1 MMKKF
6 IWIIILILFFSF
18 YSLKVYATDGYAEEK
33 SSEINNIRISGDA
46 GDFIC
51 ENDISVSETEGIMNI
66 TPQMVF
72 EYMLEN
78 FKSSLSKPFKMLV
91 TILIVTVLSTFSE
104 GICDISK
111 KSGMTR
117 VYNMLCVIACIG
129 AIIYYIKDNLYKA
142 TQTIEDSGV
151 FMMSY
156 IPVFSGI
163 VATGGGVTTATAYQ
177 LIVVFAAEMFVTLS
191 SEIIMPLLSL
201 CLSAGIVEAINP
213 SVSLSG
219 IIKGI
224 SKAVKIIMG
233 LSLTIFSGLIT
244 VQSLVGTATD
254 SVSLR
259 TGKFVVSNLVPV
271 VGNAVSDAYS
281 TVKGSIGIL
290 RNATGTFGVIAVF
303 LIVIPPIMSVF
314 STTLCIYIGEIFAD
328 IFSVKPI
335 SSFLKTAYNTMSVC
349 LSVMICF
356 AMMFIIST
364 TIVMMVAFNIG
375 V

>member
-1 MMKKF
+1 MKK
-6 IWIIILILFFSF
+6 ILWIVIVILFLFFS
-18 YSLKVYATDGYAEEK
+18 SVTVYATDGYTKEK
-33 SSEINNIRISGDA
+33 STEINNIEISGNA
-46 GDFIC
+46 GEFISD
-51 ENDISVSETEGIMNI
+51 NNISLSETEGIMNI
-66 TPQMVF
+66 TPEMVF
-72 EYMLEN
+72 EYTWEN
-78 FKSSLSKPFKMLV
+78 FKTSLSKPFKMLV
-91 TILIVTVLSTFSE
+91 TILIVVVLSTFSE

-111 KSGMTR
+111 KTGMTR
-117 VYNMLCVIACIG
+117 VYNILCVIACIG
-129 AIIYYIKDNLYKA
+129 AIIYYIKDSLYQA

-163 VATGGGVTTATAYQ
+163 IATGGGVTTATTYQ
-177 LIVVFAAEMFVTLS
+177 LIVVFATEMFVSLS

-201 CLSAGIVEAINP
+201 CLSAGIVEAVNP

-219 IIKGI
+219 IVKGI

-244 VQSLVGTATD
+244 VQSLVGTSTD
-254 SVSLR
+254 SVALR

-281 TVKGSIGIL
+281 TVKGSISIL
-290 RNATGTFGVIAVF
+290 RNATGTFGVIAIFV
-303 LIVIPPIMSVF
+303 IVIPPIMSVF

>member
-1 MMKKF
+1 MKRIF
-6 IWIIILILFFSF
+6 SIVLFFIF
-18 YSLKVYATDGYAEEK
+18 LTFFPLKIYATDDYIEEK
-33 SSEINNIRISGDA
+33 YYEINSIEISGNA
-46 GDFIC
+46 GDFIS

-66 TPQMVF
+66 TPQMIF
-72 EYMLEN
+72 EYMWQN
-78 FKSSLSKPFKMLV
+78 FKSSLSKPFRMLV
-91 TILIVTVLSTFSE
+91 TIFIVVILATFSE

-129 AIIYYIKDNLYKA
+129 AVIYYIKDSLYQA
-142 TQTIEDSGV
+142 MQTIEDSGV
-151 FMMSY
+151 FMLSY
-156 IPVFSGI
+156 IPVFSGV
-163 VATGGGVTTATAYQ
+163 VATSGGVTTATTYQ
-177 LIVVFAAEMFVTLS
+177 LIVVFAAEMFVSLS

-219 IIKGI
+219 IVKGI
-224 SKAVKIIMG
+224 SKSVKIIMG
-233 LSLTIFSGLIT
+233 LSLTVFSGLIT
-244 VQSLVGTATD
+244 VQSIVGTATD
-254 SVSLR
+254 SVALR

-290 RNATGTFGVIAVF
+290 RNSTGTFGVIAIF
-303 LIVIPPIMSVF
+303 LIVVPPIISVF
-314 STTLCIYIGEIFAD
+314 STTLCIYIGEIVAD
-328 IFSVKPI
+328 VFSVKPI

-349 LSVMICF
+349 LSVIICF

-364 TIVMMVAFNIG
+364 TIIMMVAFNIG

>member
-1 MMKKF
+1 MKK
-6 IWIIILILFFSF
+6 ILWIIIFLFIMTFS
-18 YSLKVYATDGYAEEK
+18 SVKVYATNDYVREK
-33 SSEINNIRISGDA
+33 SDEINNIEISGDA
-46 GDFIC
+46 GDFIS

-66 TPQMVF
+66 TPEMVF
-72 EYMLEN
+72 EYIWEN
-78 FKSSLSKPFKMLV
+78 FKNSLAKPFKMLV
-91 TILIVTVLSTFSE
+91 TIVVVVILATFSE
-104 GICDISK
+104 GIGDISK
-111 KSGMTR
+111 KNGMTR
-117 VYNMLCVIACIG
+117 VYNMLCVTACIG
-129 AIIYYIKDNLYKA
+129 AIIYYIKDSLYEA
-142 TQTIEDSGV
+142 MQTIEDSGL

-156 IPVFSGI
+156 IPVFSGV
-163 VATGGGVTTATAYQ
+163 VATGGGATTATAYQ
-177 LIVVFAAEMFVTLS
+177 LIVVFATEMFVSLS

-201 CLSAGIVEAINP
+201 CLSAGIIESINP
-213 SVSLSG
+213 AISLSG
-219 IIKGI
+219 IVKGI
-224 SKAVKIIMG
+224 SRAVKIIMG

-254 SVSLR
+254 SVALR

-290 RNATGTFGVIAVF
+290 RNATGTFGVIAIF

-328 IFSVKPI
+328 VFSVKPI

>member
-1 MMKKF
+1 MKK
-6 IWIIILILFFSF
+6 ILWIAVLLLFLIFS
-18 YSLKVYATDGYAEEK
+18 SVKVHASDEYIKEK
-33 SSEINNIRISGDA
+33 SDEINSIEISGDA
-46 GDFIC
+46 GDFIS

-66 TPQMVF
+66 TPRMVF
-72 EYMLEN
+72 EYIWKN
-78 FKSSLSKPFKMLV
+78 FKDSISKPFRMLV
-91 TILIVTVLSTFSE
+91 TIFIVVVLATFSE

-111 KSGMTR
+111 KSGMSR
-117 VYNMLCVIACIG
+117 VYNMLCVVACIG
-129 AIIYYIKDNLYKA
+129 AIIYYIKDSLYKA
-142 TQTIEDSGV
+142 SQTIEDSGV

-156 IPVFSGI
+156 IPVFSGV
-163 VATGGGVTTATAYQ
+163 VATSGGITTATTYQ
-177 LIVVFAAEMFVTLS
+177 LIVVFAAEMFMSLS
-191 SEIIMPLLSL
+191 SEIIMPLLTL
-201 CLSAGIVEAINP
+201 CLSAGIIEAINP

-219 IIKGI
+219 IVKGI

-233 LSLTIFSGLIT
+233 LSLTVFSGLIT

-290 RNATGTFGVIAVF
+290 RNATGTFGVIAIF

-314 STTLCIYIGEIFAD
+314 STTLCIYIGEVFAD
-328 IFSVKPI
+328 VFSVKPI

>member
-1 MMKKF
+1 MKRIF
-6 IWIIILILFFSF
+6 SIVLFFIF
-18 YSLKVYATDGYAEEK
+18 LTFFPLKIYATDDYIEEK
-33 SSEINNIRISGDA
+33 SSEINSIEISGDA
-46 GDFIC
+46 GDFIS

-72 EYMLEN
+72 EYIWQN
-78 FKSSLSKPFKMLV
+78 FKSSLSKPFRMLV
-91 TILIVTVLSTFSE
+91 TIFIVVILATFSE

-129 AIIYYIKDNLYKA
+129 AVIYYIKDSLYQA
-142 TQTIEDSGV
+142 MQTIEDSGV
-151 FMMSY
+151 FMLSY
-156 IPVFSGI
+156 IPVFSGV
-163 VATGGGVTTATAYQ
+163 VATSGGVTTATTYQ
-177 LIVVFAAEMFVTLS
+177 LIVVFAAEMFVSLS

-219 IIKGI
+219 IVKGI

-233 LSLTIFSGLIT
+233 LSLTVFSGLIT
-244 VQSLVGTATD
+244 VQSIVGTATD
-254 SVSLR
+254 SVALR

-290 RNATGTFGVIAVF
+290 RNSTGTFGVIAIF
-303 LIVIPPIMSVF
+303 LIVVPPIISVF
-314 STTLCIYIGEIFAD
+314 STTLCIYIGEIVAD
-328 IFSVKPI
+328 VFSVKPI

-349 LSVMICF
+349 LSVIICF

-364 TIVMMVAFNIG
+364 TIIMMVAFNIG

>member
-1 MMKKF
+1 MKK
-6 IWIIILILFFSF
+6 ILWIIISLFILTFS
-18 YSLKVYATDGYAEEK
+18 SVRVYATDDYIKEK
-33 SSEINNIRISGDA
+33 STEINNIEISGDA
-46 GDFIC
+46 GDFIS

-72 EYMLEN
+72 GYMWKN
-78 FKSSLSKPFKMLV
+78 FKESLSKPLKMLI
-91 TILIVTVLSTFSE
+91 TIIIVVVLATFSE
-104 GICDISK
+104 GIGDISK

-117 VYNMLCVIACIG
+117 VYNILCVTACIG
-129 AIIYYIKDNLYKA
+129 TIIYYIKDSLYEA
-142 TQTIEDSGV
+142 MQTIEDSGV

-156 IPVFSGI
+156 IPVFSGV
-163 VATGGGVTTATAYQ
+163 VATGGGATTATAYQ
-177 LIVVFAAEMFVTLS
+177 LIVVFAAEMFVCLS

-201 CLSAGIVEAINP
+201 SLSAGIVEAINP

-219 IIKGI
+219 MVKGI

-233 LSLTIFSGLIT
+233 LSLTVFSGLIT

-254 SVSLR
+254 SVALR

-303 LIVIPPIMSVF
+303 LIVIPPIISVF

-328 IFSVKPI
+328 VFSVKPI
-335 SSFLKTAYNTMSVC
+335 SSFLKIAYNTMSVC

-364 TIVMMVAFNIG
+364 TIVMIVAFNIG

>member
-18 YSLKVYATDGYAEEK
+18 SSLKVYATDGYAEEK

-177 LIVVFAAEMFVTLS
+177 LIVVFAAEMFVALS

>member
-6 IWIIILILFFSF
+6 IWIIIFILFLSFSCI
-18 YSLKVYATDGYAEEK
+18 KVYATDGYAEEK

-328 IFSVKPI
+328 IFSVKSI

>member
-18 YSLKVYATDGYAEEK
+18 SSVKVYATDGYAEEK

-46 GDFIC
+46 GDFIS

>member
-1 MMKKF
+1 MKRIF
-6 IWIIILILFFSF
+6 SIVLFFIF
-18 YSLKVYATDGYAEEK
+18 LTFFPLKIYATDDYIEEK
-33 SSEINNIRISGDA
+33 SSEINSIEISGDA
-46 GDFIC
+46 GDFIS

-66 TPQMVF
+66 TPQMIF
-72 EYMLEN
+72 EYIWQN
-78 FKSSLSKPFKMLV
+78 FKSSLSKPFRMLV
-91 TILIVTVLSTFSE
+91 TIFIVVILATFSE

-129 AIIYYIKDNLYKA
+129 AVIYYIKDSLYQA
-142 TQTIEDSGV
+142 MQTIEDSGV
-151 FMMSY
+151 FMLSY
-156 IPVFSGI
+156 IPVFSGV
-163 VATGGGVTTATAYQ
+163 VATSGGVTTATTYQ
-177 LIVVFAAEMFVTLS
+177 LIVVFAAEMFVSLS

-254 SVSLR
+254 SVALR

-281 TVKGSIGIL
+281 TVKGRIGIL
-290 RNATGTFGVIAVF
+290 RNATGTFGVIAIF
-303 LIVIPPIMSVF
+303 LIVVPPIISVF
-314 STTLCIYIGEIFAD
+314 STTLCIYVGEIVAD
-328 IFSVKPI
+328 VFSVKPI

>member
-1 MMKKF
+1 MKK
-6 IWIIILILFFSF
+6 ILWIVIVILFLFFS
-18 YSLKVYATDGYAEEK
+18 SVTVYATDGYTKEK
-33 SSEINNIRISGDA
+33 STEINNIEISGNA
-46 GDFIC
+46 GEFISD
-51 ENDISVSETEGIMNI
+51 NNISLSETEGIMNI
-66 TPQMVF
+66 TPELVF
-72 EYMLEN
+72 EYMWEN
-78 FKSSLSKPFKMLV
+78 FKTSLSKPFKMLV
-91 TILIVTVLSTFSE
+91 TILIVVVLSTFSE

-111 KSGMTR
+111 ETGMTR
-117 VYNMLCVIACIG
+117 VYNILCVIACIG
-129 AIIYYIKDNLYKA
+129 AIIYYIKDSLYQA

-163 VATGGGVTTATAYQ
+163 IATGGGVTTATTYQ
-177 LIVVFAAEMFVTLS
+177 LIVVFATEMFVSLS

-201 CLSAGIVEAINP
+201 CLSAGIVEAVNP

-219 IIKGI
+219 IVKGI

-244 VQSLVGTATD
+244 VQSLVGTSTD
-254 SVSLR
+254 SVALR

-281 TVKGSIGIL
+281 TVKGSISIL
-290 RNATGTFGVIAVF
+290 RNATGTFGVIAIF

>member
-1 MMKKF
+1 MMKK
-6 IWIIILILFFSF
+6 ILLFVIFLLFLTFS
-18 YSLKVYATDGYAEEK
+18 SVKVNAIDDYTTEK
-33 SSEINNIRISGDA
+33 SSEINNIYISGDA
-46 GDFIC
+46 GNFIS

-66 TPQMVF
+66 TPDMVF
-72 EYMLEN
+72 KYIWQN
-78 FKSSLSKPFKMLV
+78 FKNSLSKPFKMLV
-91 TILIVTVLSTFSE
+91 IIFIVVILATFSE
-104 GICDISK
+104 GIGDISN
-111 KSGMTR
+111 KSGMTKI
-117 VYNMLCVIACIG
+117 YNTLCVIACIG
-129 AIIYYIKDNLYKA
+129 AIIYYIKDSLYEA
-142 TQTIEDSGV
+142 SQTIEDSGV
-151 FMMSY
+151 FMLSY

-163 VATGGGVTTATAYQ
+163 VATGGGVTTATSYQ
-177 LIVVFAAEMFVTLS
+177 LIVVFAAEMFVSLS

-201 CLSAGIVEAINP
+201 CLSAGIVESINP
-213 SVSLSG
+213 SISLSG
-219 IIKGI
+219 IVKGI

-244 VQSLVGTATD
+244 VQSLVGTSTD
-254 SVSLR
+254 SVALR

>member
-1 MMKKF
+1 MKK
-6 IWIIILILFFSF
+6 ILWIAVLLLFLIFS
-18 YSLKVYATDGYAEEK
+18 SVKVHASDEYTKEK
-33 SSEINNIRISGDA
+33 SDEINSIEISGDA
-46 GDFIC
+46 GDFIS

-66 TPQMVF
+66 TPWMVF
-72 EYMLEN
+72 EYIWKN
-78 FKSSLSKPFKMLV
+78 FKDSISKPFRMLV
-91 TILIVTVLSTFSE
+91 TIFIVVVLATFSE

-111 KSGMTR
+111 KSGMSR
-117 VYNMLCVIACIG
+117 VYNMLCVVACIG
-129 AIIYYIKDNLYKA
+129 AIIYYIKDSLYKA
-142 TQTIEDSGV
+142 SQTIEDSGV

-156 IPVFSGI
+156 IPVFSGV
-163 VATGGGVTTATAYQ
+163 VATSGGITTATTYQ
-177 LIVVFAAEMFVTLS
+177 LIVVFAAEMFMSLS
-191 SEIIMPLLSL
+191 SEIIMPLLTL
-201 CLSAGIVEAINP
+201 CLSAGIIEAINP

-219 IIKGI
+219 IVKGI

-233 LSLTIFSGLIT
+233 LSLTVFSGLIT
-244 VQSLVGTATD
+244 VQSLVGTTTD

-290 RNATGTFGVIAVF
+290 RNATGTFGVIAIF

-314 STTLCIYIGEIFAD
+314 STTLCIYIGEVFAD
-328 IFSVKPI
+328 VFSVKPI

>member
-1 MMKKF
+1 MKK
-6 IWIIILILFFSF
+6 ILWIIIFLFIMTFS
-18 YSLKVYATDGYAEEK
+18 SVKVYATNDYVREK
-33 SSEINNIRISGDA
+33 SDEINNIEISGDA
-46 GDFIC
+46 GDFIS

-72 EYMLEN
+72 EYIWEN
-78 FKSSLSKPFKMLV
+78 FKNSLAKPFKMLV
-91 TILIVTVLSTFSE
+91 TIVVVVILATFSE
-104 GICDISK
+104 GIGDISK
-111 KSGMTR
+111 KNGMTR
-117 VYNMLCVIACIG
+117 VYNMLCVTACIG
-129 AIIYYIKDNLYKA
+129 AIIYYIKDSLYEA
-142 TQTIEDSGV
+142 MQTIEDSGL

-156 IPVFSGI
+156 IPVFSGV

-177 LIVVFAAEMFVTLS
+177 LIVVFATEMFVSLS

-201 CLSAGIVEAINP
+201 CLSAGIIESINP
-213 SVSLSG
+213 AISLSG
-219 IIKGI
+219 IVKGI
-224 SKAVKIIMG
+224 SRAVKIIMG

-254 SVSLR
+254 SVALR

-303 LIVIPPIMSVF
+303 LIVVPPIISVF

>member
-1 MMKKF
+1 MKK
-6 IWIIILILFFSF
+6 ILWIIIFLFIMTFS
-18 YSLKVYATDGYAEEK
+18 SVKVYATNDYVREK
-33 SSEINNIRISGDA
+33 SDEINNIEISGDA
-46 GDFIC
+46 GDFIS

-66 TPQMVF
+66 TPEMVF
-72 EYMLEN
+72 EYMWEN
-78 FKSSLSKPFKMLV
+78 FKNSLAKPFKMLV
-91 TILIVTVLSTFSE
+91 TIVVVVILATFSE
-104 GICDISK
+104 GIGDISK
-111 KSGMTR
+111 KNGMTR
-117 VYNMLCVIACIG
+117 VYNMLCVTACIG
-129 AIIYYIKDNLYKA
+129 AIIYYIKDSLYEA
-142 TQTIEDSGV
+142 MQTIEDSGL

-156 IPVFSGI
+156 IPVFSGV
-163 VATGGGVTTATAYQ
+163 VATGGGATTATAYQ
-177 LIVVFAAEMFVTLS
+177 LIVVFATEMFVSLS

-201 CLSAGIVEAINP
+201 CLSAGIIESINP
-213 SVSLSG
+213 AISLSG
-219 IIKGI
+219 IVKGI
-224 SKAVKIIMG
+224 SRAVKIIMG

-254 SVSLR
+254 SVALR

-290 RNATGTFGVIAVF
+290 RNATGTFGIIAVF
-303 LIVIPPIMSVF
+303 LIVVPPIISVF
-314 STTLCIYIGEIFAD
+314 STTLCIYTGEIFAD
-328 IFSVKPI
+328 VFSVKPI

>member
-1 MMKKF
+1 MKRIF
-6 IWIIILILFFSF
+6 SIVLFFIFLTFSP
-18 YSLKVYATDGYAEEK
+18 LKIYATDDYIEEK
-33 SSEINNIRISGDA
+33 SSEINSIEISGDA
-46 GDFIC
+46 GDFIS

-72 EYMLEN
+72 EYIWQN
-78 FKSSLSKPFKMLV
+78 FKSSLSKPFRMLV
-91 TILIVTVLSTFSE
+91 TIFIVVILATFSE

-129 AIIYYIKDNLYKA
+129 AVIYYIKDSLYQA
-142 TQTIEDSGV
+142 MQTIEDSGV
-151 FMMSY
+151 FMLSY
-156 IPVFSGI
+156 IPVFSGV
-163 VATGGGVTTATAYQ
+163 VATSGGVTTATTYQ
-177 LIVVFAAEMFVTLS
+177 LIVVFAAEMFVSLS

-219 IIKGI
+219 IVKGI

-233 LSLTIFSGLIT
+233 LSLTVFSGLIT
-244 VQSLVGTATD
+244 VQSIVGTATD
-254 SVSLR
+254 SVALR

-290 RNATGTFGVIAVF
+290 RNSTGTFGVIAIF
-303 LIVIPPIMSVF
+303 LIVVPPIISVF
-314 STTLCIYIGEIFAD
+314 STTLCIYIGEIVAD
-328 IFSVKPI
+328 VFSVKPI

-349 LSVMICF
+349 LSVIICF

-364 TIVMMVAFNIG
+364 TIIMMVAFNIG